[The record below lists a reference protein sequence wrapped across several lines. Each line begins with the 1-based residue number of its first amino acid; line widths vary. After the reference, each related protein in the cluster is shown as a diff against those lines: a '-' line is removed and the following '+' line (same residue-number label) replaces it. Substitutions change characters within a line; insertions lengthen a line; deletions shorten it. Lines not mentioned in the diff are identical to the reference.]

1 MGGDWR
7 GGGGGHRVGTDR
19 ARPAGRRG
27 CVRGSAGVQ
36 RMSKEKGGQWVPV
49 GEEGGIRTAQEEVQ
63 KEGNL
68 RRRVHK

>member
-1 MGGDWR
+1 MGGDC
-7 GGGGGHRVGTDR
+7 GGHRVGTDR

-49 GEEGGIRTAQEEVQ
+49 GEEGGVRTHR
-63 KEGNL
+63 KRFRKRGI
-68 RRRVHK
+68 